1 VEKPKIQQLQISLSP
16 RIAAKSKLAHLHEVT
31 VWLSTT
37 NFYASKKCLA
47 TLLAFADAVRLRP

>member
-1 VEKPKIQQLQISLSP
+1 VEKPKIQQLLITLLP
-16 RIAAKSKLAHLHEVT
+16 PIEAKSKLVHLHEAT
-31 VWLSTT
+31 VWRSTT